1 MFGTERDRARKT
13 AVYMIDDSAPTTV
26 ATSLHRMRSSLS
38 KAELK
43 VAEVLLSN
51 YPVAGLGNISSI
63 ARSAG
68 VSEPTIT
75 RLVTK
80 LGFDGFASFKSAL
93 QRELQER
100 LLPPTEIQPLSLE
113 SSGLMDMANTMTEGM
128 MRSLAS
134 VDQAEFAKAV
144 RLLADPKRRV
154 FVIGGRISSAL
165 AKHLAW
171 SLQVLRPNVLYVSEG
186 IAERINALLDA
197 GKGDV
202 VVAFDFRRYQADTVT
217 FVRMASQ
224 QGSTAIVLT
233 DPYLSPAAGHAEI
246 VFHASIGGPS
256 QFSSMVPTIAIVE
269 AMITLVTAELGQRGR
284 ARMQRYVENSE
295 AFGQL

>member
-1 MFGTERDRARKT
+1 MLGARYV
-13 AVYMIDDSAPTTV
+13 AMPEGVPMIGDNGQTTV
-26 ATSLHRMRSSLS
+26 ATSLHRMRASLS

-51 YPVAGLGNISSI
+51 YPVAGLGNISTI

-80 LGFDGFASFKSAL
+80 LGFDGFASFKAAL
-93 QRELQER
+93 QKELQER
-100 LLPPTEIQPLSLE
+100 LLPPTAIKLPSPEA
-113 SSGLMDMANTMTEGM
+113 SGLMDMANTMTEGM
-128 MRSLAS
+128 MRSLSA
-134 VDQAEFAKAV
+134 VDPAEFAKAA
-144 RLLADPKRRV
+144 RLLADSKRRV
-154 FVIGGRISSAL
+154 FVIGGRVSSAL

-171 SLQVLRPNVLYVSEG
+171 SLQVLRPNVIYVSEG

-197 GKGDV
+197 GKGDI
-202 VVAFDFRRYQADTVT
+202 VVAFDFRRYQPDTVT
-217 FVRMASQ
+217 FVRIASQ
-224 QGSTAIVLT
+224 QGSTAILLT
-233 DPYLSPAAGHAEI
+233 DPYLSPAAGNAEI

-269 AMITLVTAELGQRGR
+269 AMITLVTTELGARGR
-284 ARMQRYVENSE
+284 KRMERYVENSE